1 MEYKINKS
9 FTFFSII
16 VFIKI
21 YTNIHIPM
29 ILIREMKNVYL
40 ILNKII
46 F

>member
-1 MEYKINKS
+1 MEYKINKF

-21 YTNIHIPM
+21 YINIHNLM
-29 ILIREMKNVYL
+29 ILIRNEKSNLYL
-40 ILNKII
+40 ILNI

>member
-1 MEYKINKS
+1 MEYKINKF

-21 YTNIHIPM
+21 YINIHNLM
-29 ILIREMKNVYL
+29 ILIRDEKSNLYL
-40 ILNKII
+40 ILNI